1 MGLKGK
7 KAIIFVEDFVEEIE
21 LLYPKYRLIEEGV
34 EVKVAGSEVRV
45 FKGKNGYPI
54 KAEISFDDV
63 NVNDYDA
70 LIIPGG
76 YAPDRIRR
84 NKKALELTRRFY
96 ESGKVV
102 AFICHA
108 GWVPISAGIL
118 RGKKV
123 TGFFSIKD
131 DLVNAGAEYVDSEV
145 VVDGNLISS
154 RVPDDL
160 PAFCKAIISA
170 LSET

>member
-7 KAIIFVEDFVEEIE
+7 SAVIFIEDLVEEIE

-34 EVKVAGSEVRV
+34 KVKVAGPEVRV

-54 KAEISFDDV
+54 KADISFDEID
-63 NVNDYDA
+63 VNDYDA
-70 LIIPGG
+70 LVIPGG

-84 NKKALELTRRFY
+84 SKTALELTRKFY

-118 RGKKV
+118 QGKKV

-154 RVPDDL
+154 RTPDDL

-170 LSET
+170 LSD

>member
-1 MGLKGK
+1 MKLKGK
-7 KAIIFVEDFVEEIE
+7 RILIFVEDLVEEVE
-21 LLYPKYRLIEEGV
+21 LLYPKYRLIEEGA
-34 EVKVAGSEVRV
+34 EVKIAGPEVKV

-54 KAEISFDDV
+54 KSDLSFDEV
-63 NVNDYDA
+63 NVENFDA
-70 LIIPGG
+70 LVIPGG

-84 NKKALELTRRFY
+84 NKTALELTKKFY
-96 ESGKVV
+96 ELGKVV

-118 RGKKV
+118 KGKKV

-131 DLVNAGAEYVDSEV
+131 DLVNAGAEFVDNEV

-154 RVPDDL
+154 RNPDDL

-170 LSET
+170 LSD

>member
-1 MGLKGK
+1 MKLKGK
-7 KAIIFVEDFVEEIE
+7 KVVIFVEDLVEEVE
-21 LLYPKYRLIEEGV
+21 LLYPKYRLIEEGA
-34 EVKVAGSEVRV
+34 EVKIAGPEVKI

-54 KAEISFDDV
+54 KSDVKFEEIQVDDF
-63 NVNDYDA
+63 DA
-70 LIIPGG
+70 LVIPGG

-84 NKKALELTRRFY
+84 NKIAVELTRKFF

-118 RGKKV
+118 KNRKV

-131 DLVNAGAEYVDSEV
+131 DLVNAGAIYVDSEV

-154 RVPDDL
+154 RAPDDL

-170 LSET
+170 LSD

>member
-1 MGLKGK
+1 MKLKGK
-7 KAIIFVEDFVEEIE
+7 KIVVLVEDYVEEIE
-21 LLYPKYRLIEEGV
+21 LLYPRYRLIEEGA
-34 EVKVAGSEVRV
+34 EVKVAGPGVKV
-45 FKGKNGYPI
+45 FRGKNGYPI
-54 KAEISFDDV
+54 KADISFDEISV
-63 NVNDYDA
+63 ENFDA
-70 LIIPGG
+70 IVIPGG

-84 NKKALELTRRFY
+84 NKIAVELTKKFY
-96 ESGKVV
+96 ESGKIV

-170 LSET
+170 LSD

>member
-1 MGLKGK
+1 MKLKGK
-7 KAIIFVEDFVEEIE
+7 KVVILVEDYVEEIE
-21 LLYPKYRLIEEGV
+21 LLYPRYRLIEEGA
-34 EVKVAGSEVRV
+34 EVKIAGPEVKV

-54 KAEISFDDV
+54 KADISFEEV
-63 NVNDYDA
+63 KVENFDA
-70 LIIPGG
+70 LVIPGG

-84 NKKALELTRRFY
+84 NKVALELTRKFY
-96 ESGKVV
+96 ELGKVV

-108 GWVPISAGIL
+108 GWVSISAGIL

-154 RVPDDL
+154 RTPDDL

-170 LSET
+170 LSD

>member
-1 MGLKGK
+1 MKLKGK
-7 KAIIFVEDFVEEIE
+7 KIVIFVEDMVEEIE
-21 LLYPKYRLIEEGV
+21 LLYPRYRLIEEG
-34 EVKVAGSEVRV
+34 AGIKIAGPEVRV

-54 KAEISFDDV
+54 KSDIKFEDV
-63 NVNDYDA
+63 NVDDFDA
-70 LIIPGG
+70 VVIPGG

-84 NKKALELTRRFY
+84 NKVAVELTRKFY
-96 ESGKVV
+96 ELGKVV

-118 RGKKV
+118 KGKKV
-123 TGFFSIKD
+123 TGFYSIKD
-131 DLVNAGAEYVDSEV
+131 DLVNAGAEYIDDEV

-154 RVPDDL
+154 RNPDDL

-170 LSET
+170 LSD